1 MSIVSELMPYEY
13 ASSVYDIDYHKLKS
27 MGYKGLLFD
36 IDNTLVHHGDD
47 SNPKVDK
54 FFQELKDMGFK
65 CVMVSDNNE
74 ERILR
79 FLKNIDAMYIAE
91 AGKPGT
97 KCYYKAMKMLNMDKS
112 EVVMI
117 GDQIFTDIRGANR
130 AGIASILVHYI
141 VIPGVTKIG
150 KKRYLEK
157 VIMFFYKRSKK
168 YNHRFGAKN
177 TLFCERGPVH
187 YWISEKKE
195 ITKRHIKNA
204 ASRRKFCNNISGLEL
219 PNVVYSVSNSLIKKG
234 PGIDPESQI
243 NKATNIMIACSKIN
257 GLILEPGEEF
267 SFWDT
272 VGKTN
277 KRNGFK
283 AGRVIKGND
292 LTIGIGGGLC
302 NLANS
307 LHLVILHSPIKVTEV
322 HYHSDALAADP
333 GGVRVPFSAGTSVSY
348 NYIDFRFRNN
358 THQKIQLLAWVRD
371 EKLYVEL
378 RSERPFKRLY
388 KIDEEDHHFAKE
400 DDKYYRVSKIYKVTY
415 DRDTKKELK
424 RILIRDNH
432 SQVMFD
438 YELIPKELIR

>member
-1 MSIVSELMPYEY
+1 MGLRRIV
-13 ASSVYDIDYHKLKS
+13 A
-27 MGYKGLLFD
+27 
-36 IDNTLVHHGDD
+36 GD
-47 SNPKVDK
+47 
-54 FFQELKDMGFK
+54 
-65 CVMVSDNNE
+65 
-74 ERILR
+74 
-79 FLKNIDAMYIAE
+79 
-91 AGKPGT
+91 
-97 KCYYKAMKMLNMDKS
+97 
-112 EVVMI
+112 
-117 GDQIFTDIRGANR
+117 
-130 AGIASILVHYI
+130 
-141 VIPGVTKIG
+141 
-150 KKRYLEK
+150 
-157 VIMFFYKRSKK
+157 
-168 YNHRFGAKN
+168 N

-195 ITKRHIKNA
+195 ITKRHIENVTQKK
-204 ASRRKFCNNISGLEL
+204 KFCNNISGLEL

-257 GLILEPGEEF
+257 GMIIKPKEEF
-267 SFWDT
+267 SFWNT

-307 LHLVILHSPIKVTEV
+307 LHLVILHSPIEVTEV

-358 THQKIQLLAWVRD
+358 TNQNIQLLAWVRD

-378 RSERPFKRLY
+378 RSEREFKRTY
-388 KIDEEDHHFAKE
+388 EIEEEDHHFTEE
-400 DDKYYRVSKIYKVTY
+400 DGVYYRVSKIYKVTY
-415 DRDTKKELK
+415 DRETKEVLK
-424 RILIRDNH
+424 RKLIRDNH

-438 YELIPKELIR
+438 YELIPKEQIR

>member
-1 MSIVSELMPYEY
+1 
-13 ASSVYDIDYHKLKS
+13 
-27 MGYKGLLFD
+27 
-36 IDNTLVHHGDD
+36 
-47 SNPKVDK
+47 
-54 FFQELKDMGFK
+54 
-65 CVMVSDNNE
+65 
-74 ERILR
+74 
-79 FLKNIDAMYIAE
+79 
-91 AGKPGT
+91 
-97 KCYYKAMKMLNMDKS
+97 
-112 EVVMI
+112 
-117 GDQIFTDIRGANR
+117 
-130 AGIASILVHYI
+130 
-141 VIPGVTKIG
+141 
-150 KKRYLEK
+150 
-157 VIMFFYKRSKK
+157 
-168 YNHRFGAKN
+168 
-177 TLFCERGPVH
+177 
-187 YWISEKKE
+187 
-195 ITKRHIKNA
+195 
-204 ASRRKFCNNISGLEL
+204 
-219 PNVVYSVSNSLIKKG
+219 
-234 PGIDPESQI
+234 
-243 NKATNIMIACSKIN
+243 MIACSKIN

-307 LHLVILHSPIKVTEV
+307 LHLVILHSPIQVTEV
-322 HYHSDALAADP
+322 HYHSDALATDP

-388 KIDEEDHHFAKE
+388 EIDEEDHHFARE

-415 DRDTKKELK
+415 DRDTKKEIK
-424 RILIRDNH
+424 RKLIRDNH

-438 YELIPKELIR
+438 YDLIPKVLIR

>member
-1 MSIVSELMPYEY
+1 MPYEY
-13 ASSVYDIDYHKLKS
+13 VDSVYDIDYHKLKS

-54 FFQELKDMGFK
+54 FFEKLNDMGFK

-79 FLKNIDAMYIAE
+79 FLKNIDALYIAE

-97 KCYYKAMKMLNMDKS
+97 KCFYKAMKMLNMNKN

-150 KKRYLEK
+150 KKRMLEK
-157 VIMFFYKRSKK
+157 AILLFHSRSKK
-168 YNHRFGAKN
+168 YNHRLGSKEK
-177 TLFCERGPVH
+177 LFCERGPVH

-195 ITKRHIKNA
+195 ITKRHIKNVTT
-204 ASRRKFCNNISGLEL
+204 RKRFCDNISGIEL
-219 PNVVYSVSNSLIKKG
+219 PNVVHSVSNALIKKG

-267 SFWDT
+267 SFWNT
-272 VGKTN
+272 VGKTT

-307 LHLVILHSPIKVTEV
+307 LHLVILHSPIQVTEV

-358 THQKIQLLAWVRD
+358 THQQIQLLARVSD
-371 EKLYVEL
+371 EKLFVEL

-388 KIDEEDHHFAKE
+388 EIEEEDHHFTQE
-400 DDKYYRVSKIYKVTY
+400 DGTYYRVSKIYKVTY
-415 DRDTKKELK
+415 DRDTKEVVK
-424 RILIRDNH
+424 RKLIRDNH

-438 YELIPKELIR
+438 YDLIPKELIT